1 MRHRLLL
8 VLCLFPP
15 AAHAQETRFELGQ
28 RLRLFERELAKP
40 GMAAKRKQAI
50 EPLTEATPAFFRGQ
64 LGQAAGLLDRARLQ
78 LTDPKPAP
86 ERLWAESL
94 VVRPVGRFLDA
105 STKDLS
111 VRVESFY
118 RVSAARPEKVK
129 VRWSL
134 IGINKK
140 VATTS
145 TIDLDKL
152 PASGTLSLKGVK
164 EGDYQ
169 LRSEVLVDGK
179 VSATGEQSVSLA
191 TDLAGRMS
199 ALRKGIEATK
209 DAKRSTEKL
218 TLPRLEAILVDLA
231 AGKTLETNY
240 PATALSREAEA
251 LLVALEAGKTHYTKD
266 RVGQFWLEVAG
277 EGGSDPVRI
286 QVPDAVKKGPVPV
299 VVAMHGAGGSEN
311 MFFDGYG
318 DGAIARLCKER
329 GWFLVTTRAPLFA
342 FGGGPDVVRVVDALA
357 KIYPLDTKKVFL
369 VGHSMGA
376 SQAVST
382 AGRKPDRFLGVAA
395 LGGGGGFRS
404 SDALKGVRF
413 YVGVGDKD
421 FALSTA
427 KSLHASLKK
436 EGVEKA
442 VFEKFE
448 DVEHLIVVQLAL
460 PKVFAFFDEAIATK
474 E

>member
-1 MRHRLLL
+1 MRLRLLL
-8 VLCLFPP
+8 VLCLFSP

-28 RLRLFERELAKP
+28 RLRLFERELDKP
-40 GMAAKRKQAI
+40 GMVAKRKQAI
-50 EPLTEATPAFFRGQ
+50 GPLAEATPAFFRGQ
-64 LGQAAGLLDRARLQ
+64 LDQAAGLLDRARLQ

-94 VVRPVGRFLDA
+94 VVRPASRFIDS

-111 VRVESFY
+111 LRVESFY
-118 RVSAARPEKVK
+118 RVSADRPEKVK
-129 VRWSL
+129 IRWSL
-134 IGINKK
+134 VGPDKK
-140 VATTS
+140 VAATS

-152 PASGTLSLKGVK
+152 PASGKLSLKDVK
-164 EGDYQ
+164 QGDYQ

-179 VSATGEQSVSLA
+179 VSATGEQTVSLA
-191 TDLAGRMS
+191 ADLADRMA

-209 DAKRSTEKL
+209 KAKRRTEKL

-231 AGKTLETNY
+231 ASKTLETNY
-240 PATALSREAEA
+240 PATALLTEAES
-251 LLVALEAGKTHYTKD
+251 LLVAIEAGKPHYGKD
-266 RVGQFWLEVAG
+266 RTGQFWLEVAG
-277 EGGSDPVRI
+277 EGGSDPVRV

-299 VVAMHGAGGSEN
+299 VVAMHGVGGSEN

-318 DGAIARLCKER
+318 DGAIARLCKKR

-342 FGGGPDVVRVVDALA
+342 LGGPDVVRVIDALA
-357 KIYPLDTKKVFL
+357 KIYPIDTKKVFL

-376 SQAVST
+376 AQAVST
-382 AGRKPDRFLGVAA
+382 AGRKPERFLAVAA

-421 FALSTA
+421 FALGTA
-427 KSLHASLKK
+427 KSLHASLEKA
-436 EGVEKA
+436 GVKKA
-442 VFEKFE
+442 VFEKFD
-448 DVEHLIVVQLAL
+448 DVEHLTVVQLAL
-460 PKVFAFFDEAIATK
+460 PKVFAFFDEAIQGK